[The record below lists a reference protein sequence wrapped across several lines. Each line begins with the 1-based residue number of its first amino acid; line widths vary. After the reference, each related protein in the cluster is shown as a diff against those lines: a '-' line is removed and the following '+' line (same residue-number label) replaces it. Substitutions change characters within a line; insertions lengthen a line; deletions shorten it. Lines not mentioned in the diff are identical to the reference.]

1 MKRFRYQLDQKV
13 PALEVIVY
21 GIQWAI
27 MIFPGLLVITDIAA
41 GVLHLSIVAKAH
53 FFQYLLVISGV
64 FTVFQTLVGHRYPIQ
79 EGPSTAVLLAY
90 IGVAPYGIGAIQGGL
105 IAGGLLILLIG
116 LSKQTRKI
124 NRYFTPNVTGVILL
138 LIAFCL
144 LPFLLPR
151 LLGISG
157 HNPAGSHLTAVV
169 SFSLIIF
176 IAMLSH
182 WLKGYLQT
190 TAVLI
195 GVIVGYFVFSFMGKI
210 DFTVIAKTPWL
221 AIPGHEW
228 SSSPVLFWPAIVSF
242 AFAYLAVVIN
252 SIGSIQGTAA
262 VVGERDIDN
271 SIDRGIALN
280 GLGGIVAG
288 LFGVVGTVS
297 YSSSPGVVLATRIAS
312 RFALTACGV
321 FLVLTGLIP
330 KLAAAFASVPGSVV
344 GAALCVAIGFQIGA
358 GIDVITGRGKKL
370 TVRDYLVIGLP
381 LIVGTIVSMV
391 PESFFAGL
399 PAALAVIIS
408 NGLVLGIIMVLVL
421 EHGLLRKK
429 KGGGD
434 G

>member
-1 MKRFRYQLDQKV
+1 MRKFRYQLDQRV
-13 PALEVIVY
+13 PVVEVLVY
-21 GIQWAI
+21 GIQWAV
-27 MIFPGLLVITDIAA
+27 MIFPGLLIITDIAA
-41 GVLHLSIVAKAH
+41 DVLHLGILAKAH
-53 FFQYLLVISGV
+53 FFQYLLVISGI
-64 FTVFQTLVGHRYPIQ
+64 FTVVQTLWGHRYPIQ

-90 IGVAPYGIGAIQGGL
+90 IGVAPYGIKAIQGGL
-105 IAGGLLILLIG
+105 IAGGVLILLIG
-116 LSKQTRKI
+116 ISRQTRRI

-151 LLGISG
+151 LLGVSG
-157 HNPAGSHLTAVV
+157 QNPEGNHVVAMV

-176 IAMLSH
+176 IALLSH
-182 WLKGYLQT
+182 WLSGYLQT
-190 TAVLI
+190 TAVLL
-195 GVIVGYFVFSFMGKI
+195 GVIAGYIIFSFMGKI
-210 DFTVIAKTPWL
+210 DFGVIVETPWVQL
-221 AIPGHEW
+221 PRDEWASTPG
-228 SSSPVLFWPAIVSF
+228 LFWPAIIAF

-262 VVGERDIDN
+262 VVGKRDLET
-271 SIDRGIALN
+271 SIDRGVAFN

-288 LFGVVGTVS
+288 IFGVVGTVS

-312 RFALTACGV
+312 RYALTACGV

-358 GIDVITGRGKKL
+358 GIDVITGHAKKL

-391 PESFFAGL
+391 PRAFFAGL
-399 PAALAVIIS
+399 PAALAVIVS
-408 NGLVLGIIMVLVL
+408 NGLVLGIIMVLLL

-429 KGGGD
+429 KGGQNG
-434 G
+434 